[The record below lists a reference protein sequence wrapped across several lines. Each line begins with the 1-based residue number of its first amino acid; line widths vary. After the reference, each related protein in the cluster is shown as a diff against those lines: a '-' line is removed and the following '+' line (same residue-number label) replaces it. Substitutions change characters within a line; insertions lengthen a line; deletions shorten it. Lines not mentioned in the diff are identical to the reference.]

1 MTSKKLTLT
10 RVPNWKWL
18 GSVNSANSE
27 RRNLRK
33 KGSQGGI
40 AVVTLIGT
48 TCIFS
53 LWSSQ
58 GNGAITINM
67 NVFLNHLIYH
77 PPVPLSTNRR
87 NILIYRRDH
96 SGKIKIEKI
105 KKILYWPTCRGF
117 DEKSFAWRL
126 PCHYIQLNTVFVYW
140 SHPCVWLM
148 STEYQI
154 RTNLQY
160 FWEGPLVVPHLFNP
174 LPSIITFTLS
184 SFQK

>member
-1 MTSKKLTLT
+1 MPMLITEKPNYACIYLKIITLDTHTLLVFTWNVNIDIQSSLFLTWKKSFCSAWLEKKAPAQGVVLILQILQRTKHKYWKAMTSTKLTLT

-58 GNGAITINM
+58 GNGAITITM
-67 NVFLNHLIYH
+67 NVLVNHLIYH

-87 NILIYRRDH
+87 NISIRIILERQRDKERKYR
-96 SGKIKIEKI
+96 
-105 KKILYWPTCRGF
+105 
-117 DEKSFAWRL
+117 
-126 PCHYIQLNTVFVYW
+126 
-140 SHPCVWLM
+140 
-148 STEYQI
+148 
-154 RTNLQY
+154 
-160 FWEGPLVVPHLFNP
+160 
-174 LPSIITFTLS
+174 
-184 SFQK
+184 